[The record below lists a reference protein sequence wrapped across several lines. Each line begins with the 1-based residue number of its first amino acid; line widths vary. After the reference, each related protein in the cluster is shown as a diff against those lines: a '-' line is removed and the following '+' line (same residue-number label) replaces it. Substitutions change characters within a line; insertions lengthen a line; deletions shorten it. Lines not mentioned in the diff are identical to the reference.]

1 MVPTAVAAAEV
12 MLRIRSV
19 VCFQHCEA
27 AAAAAVV
34 AMEVEHETEDEVVA
48 VATESSSIEMTEE
61 GEVAACCSVLLVSI
75 L

>member
-1 MVPTAVAAAEV
+1 MVPTAAAVAEV
-12 MLRIRSV
+12 MLRIWSV
-19 VCFQHCEA
+19 VCFQHCE

-34 AMEVEHETEDEVVA
+34 AMEVEHETEDEGVA

>member
-1 MVPTAVAAAEV
+1 MVPTAVAVAEV

-19 VCFQHCEA
+19 VCFQHCE
-27 AAAAAVV
+27 AAAAVV